1 MVWLVLYNKGF
12 IIEAYDLC
20 FMMRL
25 ALGELID
32 KAWSISDLP
41 FAQSRSNLGK
51 MDFDI
56 FHESVKLN
64 HISMT

>member
-1 MVWLVLYNKGF
+1 
-12 IIEAYDLC
+12 
-20 FMMRL
+20 MMRL